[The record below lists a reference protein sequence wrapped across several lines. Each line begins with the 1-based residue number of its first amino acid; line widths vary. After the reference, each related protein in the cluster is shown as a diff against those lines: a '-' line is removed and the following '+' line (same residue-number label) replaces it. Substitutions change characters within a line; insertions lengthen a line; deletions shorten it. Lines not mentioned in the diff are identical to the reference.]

1 MFVNEAINKGMAR
14 DNWTEEQIIVV
25 LYEYCRNPF
34 GQFSATKP
42 FVKELGVLLGR
53 SPGAIV
59 RKVGNL
65 ASFDPQMKARGVEG
79 LGHTGKLDE
88 VVWNKYFGHW
98 DKLAYNAEVLIAQL
112 KNKELEQSVDID
124 LENLPVGS
132 ERTQEVKRRI
142 NQDFFRNTVLSSYEN
157 RCCITGI
164 NNTVLLHACH
174 IVGWS
179 DDEANRTNPQNGLCL
194 NVLFHKAY
202 DENFLGISPDYEI
215 LVSDEFFG
223 AKLDSIDSST
233 KEFIKSINH
242 RKLIMPKRFLPD
254 RDLLAIH
261 FDNYR
266 NIKGH
271 LQNPVLKN

>member
-1 MFVNEAINKGMAR
+1 MAGNSN
-14 DNWTEEQIIVV
+14 NWTEEQITIV

-42 FVKELGVLLGR
+42 FVKELGFLLGR

-65 ASFDPQMKARGVEG
+65 ASFDPQMKARGVGG
-79 LGHTGKLDE
+79 LGHTAKFDE

-98 DKLAYNAEVLIAQL
+98 DQLAFDAEILIAKL
-112 KNKELEQSVDID
+112 KNKELEQSLNID
-124 LENLPVGS
+124 LSNLPIGG
-132 ERTQEVKRRI
+132 ERKLEVKRRI
-142 NQDFFRNTVLSSYEN
+142 NQAFFRDTVLSSYEN
-157 RCCITGI
+157 KCCITGI
-164 NNTVLLHACH
+164 NNAKLLNACH

-179 DDEANRTNPQNGLCL
+179 EDEANRTNPQNGLCL

-202 DENFLGISPDYEI
+202 DENLIGISPDFEI
-215 LVSDEFFG
+215 FVSEEFFG
-223 AKLDSIDSST
+223 AKQKEVDDSI
-233 KEFIKSINH
+233 KEYLKGINN

-261 FDNYR
+261 FDKY
-266 NIKGH
+266 
-271 LQNPVLKN
+271 KNRYA

>member
-65 ASFDPQMKARGVEG
+65 ASFDPQMKARGVGG

-88 VVWNKYFGHW
+88 VVWNRYFGHW

-112 KNKELEQSVDID
+112 KNKELEQSVDIN

-164 NNTVLLHACH
+164 NNTELLHACH
-174 IVGWS
+174 IVGWTK
-179 DDEANRTNPQNGLCL
+179 DEANRTNPQNGLCL

-202 DENFLGISPDYEI
+202 DDNLIGISPDYEVF
-215 LVSDEFFG
+215 VSDEFFG
-223 AKLDSIDSST
+223 AKQETVDVST
-233 KEFIKSINH
+233 KEFINSINH

-254 RDLLAIH
+254 RDLLAVH
-261 FDNYR
+261 FEYYS
-266 NIKGH
+266 H
-271 LQNPVLKN
+271 LYL

>member
-1 MFVNEAINKGMAR
+1 MAWNSN
-14 DNWTEEQIIVV
+14 NWTEEQITIV

-42 FVKELGVLLGR
+42 FVKELGLLLGR

-65 ASFDPQMKARGVEG
+65 ASFDPQMKARGVGG
-79 LGHTGKLDE
+79 LGHTAKLDE

-98 DKLAYNAEVLIAQL
+98 DQLAYDAEILIAKL
-112 KNKELEQSVDID
+112 KNKELEQSLNID
-124 LENLPVGS
+124 LSNLPIGG
-132 ERTQEVKRRI
+132 ERKQEVKRRI
-142 NQDFFRNTVLSSYEN
+142 NQCFFRDTVLSSYEN
-157 RCCITGI
+157 KCCITGI
-164 NNTVLLHACH
+164 NNVKLLHACH
-174 IVGWS
+174 IVGWK

-202 DENFLGISPDYEI
+202 DENLIGISPDYEI
-215 LVSDEFFG
+215 FVSEEFFG
-223 AKLDSIDSST
+223 TKLKEVGVST
-233 KEFIKSINH
+233 KEYLREFNN

-261 FDNYR
+261 FENY
-266 NIKGH
+266 K
-271 LQNPVLKN
+271 KNYA

>member
-1 MFVNEAINKGMAR
+1 MAR
-14 DNWTEEQIIVV
+14 DNWTEEQITIV

-42 FVKELGVLLGR
+42 FVKELGKLLGR
-53 SPGAIV
+53 TSGAIV

-65 ASFDPQMKARGVEG
+65 ASFDPQMKARGVGG

-88 VVWNKYFGHW
+88 VVWNRYFGHW

-164 NNTVLLHACH
+164 NNTELLHACH

-202 DENFLGISPDYEI
+202 DENLIGISPDYEI
-215 LVSDEFFG
+215 FVSDEFFG
-223 AKLDSIDSST
+223 AKLENVDSST

-266 NIKGH
+266 NI
-271 LQNPVLKN
+271 NA

>member
-1 MFVNEAINKGMAR
+1 MSKTNNS
-14 DNWTEEQIIVV
+14 WTEEQITIV

-34 GQFSATKP
+34 GQFSSTKQ
-42 FVKELGVLLGR
+42 FVKDLSVLLGR
-53 SPGAIV
+53 SPRAIV

-65 ASFDPQMKARGVEG
+65 ASFDPQMKARGVGG

-88 VVWNKYFGHW
+88 IVWNRYFGHW
-98 DKLAYNAEVLIAQL
+98 DQLAYDAEVLIAQL
-112 KNKELEQSVDID
+112 KNKELEQSVDIGI
-124 LENLPVGS
+124 ENLPVGS

-142 NQDFFRNTVLSSYEN
+142 NQNFFRNTVLSSYEN

-164 NNTVLLHACH
+164 NNTKLLHACH

-202 DENFLGISPDYEI
+202 DENFLGISPDYEFFI
-215 LVSDEFFG
+215 SDEFFG
-223 AKLDSIDSST
+223 TKLKDVDNST
-233 KEFIKSINH
+233 KEFVRNYNK

-254 RDLLAIH
+254 RDLLAMH
-261 FDNYR
+261 FDIYKAR
-266 NIKGH
+266 H
-271 LQNPVLKN
+271 HT

>member
-1 MFVNEAINKGMAR
+1 MAR
-14 DNWTEEQIIVV
+14 DIWTEEQITIV

-98 DKLAYNAEVLIAQL
+98 DQLAYDAEVLLAKF
-112 KNKELEQSVDID
+112 KNKELEESLTID
-124 LENLPVGS
+124 LNDLPKGS
-132 ERTQEVKRRI
+132 ERIQEVKQRI
-142 NQDFFRNTVLSSYEN
+142 NQCFFRDTVLSSYEN
-157 RCCITGI
+157 KCCITGI
-164 NNTVLLHACH
+164 NNTKLLHACH

-179 DDEANRTNPQNGLCL
+179 EDEANRTNPQNGLCL
-194 NVLFHKAY
+194 NVFFHKAY
-202 DENFLGISPDYEI
+202 DENLIGISPDYEVF
-215 LVSDEFFG
+215 VSDDFFG
-223 AKLDSIDSST
+223 TKQENVDDST
-233 KEFIKSINH
+233 KEYINSINH
-242 RKLIMPKRFLPD
+242 RKLIMPKRFLPS
-254 RDLLAIH
+254 RDFLAMH
-261 FDNYR
+261 FSIYKSVNALR
-266 NIKGH
+266 
-271 LQNPVLKN
+271 